1 MSDLIIN
8 INLDESRKKQGLI
21 IETYEGIIPNLKS
34 KKFSGQLRN
43 VNLSSLSSVDNLS
56 LADLQNV
63 KSIFN
68 DEHNTQIS
76 KYQYIFS
83 KNRIPCLKTLVNQS
97 CVFCRDTRKSPM
109 YEIEQLLI
117 NVGSSKLECIHD
129 FSVFQDGT
137 TLYINYDAQKEEVRN
152 EIISLFYVNITA
164 EKYSSELFLIMAI
177 IW

>member
-1 MSDLIIN
+1 M
-8 INLDESRKKQGLI
+8 
-21 IETYEGIIPNLKS
+21 
-34 KKFSGQLRN
+34 
-43 VNLSSLSSVDNLS
+43 
-56 LADLQNV
+56 
-63 KSIFN
+63 
-68 DEHNTQIS
+68 
-76 KYQYIFS
+76 
-83 KNRIPCLKTLVNQS
+83 KTLVNQS